1 MRSAALSLIILLL
14 FPQITYAY
22 CSETGRQCVDS
33 GGTRVVNGKTVT
45 RDCFKYK
52 VEYSCDTGGEA
63 TNTQCDKLRNKGCVE
78 KEVVCSDTNE
88 STGRCTVYSRTFQC
102 PTSQETQTNDCS
114 VALYCQ
120 NGECYDTSYDANT
133 DMGLAVAY
141 MEAAR
146 EVAAYMDADGKIF
159 KGDAHFCRTGY
170 GGIRDCCDKRPA
182 AEAFDLSNQVLTQTV
197 MSPIIG
203 YATYLASYSVALATP
218 YVFDAITGTFGFGFA
233 AFMGINSPAIA
244 DAAQSSYD
252 YSTGA
257 ESFTPSISY
266 AGFGIGFGGVPT
278 AAIGTNYGIGS
289 GLAGGNIQF
298 FFNPAMFAIFAAFM
312 IYQSLSSCKQ
322 SEHLLALYRGSESC
336 VAVPQAN
343 QCKKKIF
350 GSCVE
355 TLNAF
360 CCYNS
365 PIGRILNV
373 AVKNQFG
380 YPKAYGKLKP
390 NCDPISLTDLQR
402 LNFTIIDF
410 SDFIRSI
417 APGGR
422 GAEFWNEQYRKADQR
437 KTESQVFCSN
447 SPTAD
452 ERKACEEQVTNQS
465 STGNKNFSDND
476 GSDVS
481 PDKGGEFWEQRA
493 RARVDMAAEEG
504 TPDVSKPPSDTRD
517 YGNTPY
523 YQSEDNKG
531 SDE

>member
-22 CSETGRQCVDS
+22 CSETARQCVDS
-33 GGTRVVNGKTVT
+33 GGTRVINGKTVT

-52 VEYSCDTGGEA
+52 VEYSCDTGGEV
-63 TNTQCDKLRNKGCVE
+63 TNSQCDKLRDKGCVE

-102 PTSQETQTNDCS
+102 PTSQETKTNDCS

-146 EVAAYMDADGKIF
+146 EVAAYMDVDGKIF

-182 AEAFDLSNQVLTQTV
+182 AEAFDLSNQVMTQV
-197 MSPIIG
+197 ALSPVIG
-203 YATYLASYSVALATP
+203 YLSFQASYYTAMATP
-218 YVFDAITGTFGFGFA
+218 YVYDAIVGTVGAGFA
-233 AFMGINSPAIA
+233 SFIGVSQTAI
-244 DAAQSSYD
+244 DAAAKSKEAFQS
-252 YSTGA
+252 GA
-257 ESFTPSISY
+257 ESFTPSVSY
-266 AGFGIGFGGVPT
+266 AGFGMGFGGVPT
-278 AAIGTNYGIGS
+278 ATIGTNYGMGS
-289 GLAGGNIQF
+289 AFGGNIQF
-298 FFNPAMFAIFAAFM
+298 FFNPTMFLIFAAFM

-322 SEHLLALYRGSESC
+322 SEHMLALYRGSESC

-343 QCKKKIF
+343 SCKKKIF

-373 AVKNQFG
+373 AVKQQFG

-402 LNFTIIDF
+402 LNFTVIDF

-422 GAEFWNEQYRKADQR
+422 GGDFWNEQYRKADQR
-437 KTESQVFCSN
+437 RTESQVFCSN
-447 SPTAD
+447 YPTEE
-452 ERKACEEQVTNQS
+452 ERAACTEQVKYTENDS
-465 STGNKNFSDND
+465 NKNFSDND
-476 GSDVS
+476 GTNVS
-481 PDKGGEFWEQRA
+481 PDKGAEFWEERA
-493 RARVDMAAEEG
+493 MGRLDIAAKEG
-504 TPDVSKPPSDTRD
+504 RPDVDRPPEDPSTDV
-517 YGNTPY
+517 GNKPY

-531 SDE
+531 SD